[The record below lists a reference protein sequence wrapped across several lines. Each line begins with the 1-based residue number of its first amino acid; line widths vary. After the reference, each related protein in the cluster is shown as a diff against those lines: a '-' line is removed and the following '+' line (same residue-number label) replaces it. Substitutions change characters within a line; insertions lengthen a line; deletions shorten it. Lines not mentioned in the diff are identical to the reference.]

1 MTVWQESSCH
11 RDRPSILS
19 LMAHMQGIA
28 FPEGGLVNME
38 SEKAGLVLT
47 ASGVGPQQPAASNFT
62 TGPKA
67 EPSHFSRENVI
78 DFKSYF
84 MAVLIFLL

>member
-19 LMAHMQGIA
+19 LMAQMQGMA
-28 FPEGGLVNME
+28 FPEGGLVSME
-38 SEKAGLVLT
+38 SEKGSLVLM

-62 TGPKA
+62 TGPEA
-67 EPSHFSRENVI
+67 
-78 DFKSYF
+78 
-84 MAVLIFLL
+84 